1 MSTNKNPKEEN
12 RMAVKF
18 LFKTAVAA
26 AVVAGAYAAAGYWG
40 VPQGVRWG
48 LETYLKPALGAKSVT
63 VESVT
68 FDPWNWT
75 LEVRGVSALS
85 AKNKSL
91 LSLRRFYTD
100 VSGESVTKLA
110 PVVSALYVEGLKAS
124 ITTGSKKVESAK
136 KEASQTSASDSL
148 TLPAFSIADIRVT
161 DSAVT
166 LTNSKAGV
174 SCAVT
179 DVNLTL
185 PLVSTLAAG
194 TLAPVTP
201 ALSLKIDGR
210 PVKASGTADIKSAA
224 LKISATDI
232 DAAKLVRAAD
242 LALPVRMNKLSV
254 SADTDIT
261 FKMAGSTPQVTAKGT
276 VAAKSVDVRDEAGRN
291 FVKLASASV
300 TVGHFDLA
308 KQSVSVTN
316 AEVHSPDITLRLS
329 PAKNSG
335 TKNAP
340 VEKSPETSS
349 AWQWSL
355 ANASLTSGTVTV
367 IDQSVKPT
375 AQLRIAQIK
384 ASAQGLSSQKN
395 KTGTVSLSAR
405 LGSGTVSASG
415 HLGVSPLKADLTTKI
430 AALNLAQFTGWVKP
444 LAGAQL
450 TSGTAQLAGNLSYK
464 DAKTPQIAWRGDF
477 SLVSL
482 AAKNAAGKTLMTWKK
497 ASANGVDLKSVTPV
511 NLTVGELVVEQ
522 PAQKVTKT
530 VSTIADILGA
540 VAAATGHENTAR
552 RAGKVSQTVQKDI
565 RVKNLVYADGRFS
578 VNGIGRG
585 TLEALAVETLNS
597 IFAKADK
604 YPSESLSKPGHRKVR
619 PGFF

>member
-1 MSTNKNPKEEN
+1 MITNKNPKEEN

-224 LKISATDI
+224 LKISAADI

-242 LALPVRMNKLSV
+242 LALPVRIDKLSV

-316 AEVHSPDITLRLS
+316 AEVHSPDITLRLA

-355 ANASLTSGTVTV
+355 AKASLTSGTVTV

-415 HLGVSPLKADLTTKI
+415 HLGVAPLKADLTTKI
-430 AALNLAQFTGWVKP
+430 AALNLAQFNGWVKP

-464 DAKTPQIAWRGDF
+464 DAMTPQIAWKGDF

-604 YPSESLSKPGHRKVR
+604 
-619 PGFF
+619 

>member
-1 MSTNKNPKEEN
+1 MITNKNPKEEN

-85 AKNKSL
+85 VKNKSL

-148 TLPAFSIADIRVT
+148 ALPAFSIADIRVT

-242 LALPVRMNKLSV
+242 LALPVRIDKLSV

-316 AEVHSPDITLRLS
+316 AEVHSPDITLRLA

-355 ANASLTSGTVTV
+355 AKASLTSGTVTV

-415 HLGVSPLKADLTTKI
+415 HLGVAPLKADLTTKI
-430 AALNLAQFTGWVKP
+430 AALNLAQFNGWVKP

-464 DAKTPQIAWRGDF
+464 DTKTPQIAWRGDF

-540 VAAATGHENTAR
+540 VATATGHENTAR

-597 IFAKADK
+597 IFAKAGK
-604 YPSESLSKPGHRKVR
+604 
-619 PGFF
+619 

>member
-1 MSTNKNPKEEN
+1 MITNKNPKEEN

-18 LFKTAVAA
+18 LFKTAVAT

-242 LALPVRMNKLSV
+242 LALPVRIDKLSM

-316 AEVHSPDITLRLS
+316 AEVHSPDITLRLA

-340 VEKSPETSS
+340 VENSPETSS

-355 ANASLTSGTVTV
+355 AKASLTSGTVTV

-415 HLGVSPLKADLTTKI
+415 HLGVAPLKADLTTKI
-430 AALNLAQFTGWVKP
+430 ATLNLAQFNGWVKP

-464 DAKTPQIAWRGDF
+464 DAKTPQIAWKGDF

-482 AAKNAAGKTLMTWKK
+482 AAKNAAGKTLMTWEK

-597 IFAKADK
+597 IFAKAGK
-604 YPSESLSKPGHRKVR
+604 
-619 PGFF
+619 

>member
-1 MSTNKNPKEEN
+1 
-12 RMAVKF
+12 MAVKF

-148 TLPAFSIADIRVT
+148 ALPAFSIADIRVT

-224 LKISATDI
+224 LNISATDI

-242 LALPVRMNKLSV
+242 LALPVRIDKLSV

-316 AEVHSPDITLRLS
+316 AEVHSPDITLRLA

-355 ANASLTSGTVTV
+355 AKTSLTSGTVTV

-430 AALNLAQFTGWVKP
+430 AALNLAQFNGWVKP

-604 YPSESLSKPGHRKVR
+604 
-619 PGFF
+619 

>member
-1 MSTNKNPKEEN
+1 MITNKNPKEEN

-179 DVNLTL
+179 DVNLML

-242 LALPVRMNKLSV
+242 LALPVRIDKLSV

-261 FKMAGSTPQVTAKGT
+261 FKMADSTPQVTAKGT
-276 VAAKSVDVRDEAGRN
+276 VAAKSVDVRDEADRN

-316 AEVHSPDITLRLS
+316 AEVHSPDITLRLA

-355 ANASLTSGTVTV
+355 AKASLTSGSVTV

-415 HLGVSPLKADLTTKI
+415 HLGVAPLKADLTTKI
-430 AALNLAQFTGWVKP
+430 AALNLAQFNGWVKP

-464 DAKTPQIAWRGDF
+464 DAMTPQIAWKGDF

-604 YPSESLSKPGHRKVR
+604 
-619 PGFF
+619 

>member
-1 MSTNKNPKEEN
+1 MITNKNPKEEN

-85 AKNKSL
+85 TKNKSL
-91 LSLRRFYTD
+91 LSLRRFYAD

-201 ALSLKIDGR
+201 ALSLKIDER

-242 LALPVRMNKLSV
+242 LALPVRIDKLSV

-316 AEVHSPDITLRLS
+316 AEVHSPDITLRLA

-340 VEKSPETSS
+340 AEKSPETSS

-355 ANASLTSGTVTV
+355 AKASLTSGTVTV

-430 AALNLAQFTGWVKP
+430 AALNLAQFNGWVKP

-464 DAKTPQIAWRGDF
+464 DAMTPQIAWKGDF

-597 IFAKADK
+597 IFAKAGK
-604 YPSESLSKPGHRKVR
+604 
-619 PGFF
+619 

>member
-1 MSTNKNPKEEN
+1 
-12 RMAVKF
+12 MAVKF

-242 LALPVRMNKLSV
+242 LALPVRIDKLSV

-316 AEVHSPDITLRLS
+316 AEVHSPDITLRLA

-355 ANASLTSGTVTV
+355 AKASLTSGTVTV

-415 HLGVSPLKADLTTKI
+415 HLGVAPLKADLTTKI
-430 AALNLAQFTGWVKP
+430 AALNLAQFNGWVKP

-464 DAKTPQIAWRGDF
+464 DAKTPQIAWKGDF

-604 YPSESLSKPGHRKVR
+604 
-619 PGFF
+619 

>member
-1 MSTNKNPKEEN
+1 MITNKNPKEEN

-136 KEASQTSASDSL
+136 KEASQTSASDGL
-148 TLPAFSIADIRVT
+148 ALPAFSIADIRVT

-224 LKISATDI
+224 LNISATDI

-242 LALPVRMNKLSV
+242 LALPVRIDKLSV

-316 AEVHSPDITLRLS
+316 AEVHSPDITLRLA

-355 ANASLTSGTVTV
+355 AKTSLTSGTVTV

-430 AALNLAQFTGWVKP
+430 AALNLAQFNGWVKP

-604 YPSESLSKPGHRKVR
+604 
-619 PGFF
+619 

>member
-1 MSTNKNPKEEN
+1 MITNKNPKEEN

-261 FKMAGSTPQVTAKGT
+261 FKMTGSTPQVTAKGT

-355 ANASLTSGTVTV
+355 AKASLTSGTVTV

-415 HLGVSPLKADLTTKI
+415 HLGVAPLKADLTTKI
-430 AALNLAQFTGWVKP
+430 AALNLAQFNGWVKP

-604 YPSESLSKPGHRKVR
+604 
-619 PGFF
+619 

>member
-1 MSTNKNPKEEN
+1 MITNKNPKEEN

-242 LALPVRMNKLSV
+242 LALPVRIDKLSV

-355 ANASLTSGTVTV
+355 AKTSLTSGTVTV

-430 AALNLAQFTGWVKP
+430 AALNLAQFNGWVKP

-464 DAKTPQIAWRGDF
+464 AAKTPQIAWRGDF

-604 YPSESLSKPGHRKVR
+604 
-619 PGFF
+619 

>member
-1 MSTNKNPKEEN
+1 MITNKNPKEEN

-242 LALPVRMNKLSV
+242 LALPVRIDKLSV
-254 SADTDIT
+254 SADTDTT

-355 ANASLTSGTVTV
+355 AKASLTSGTVTV

-430 AALNLAQFTGWVKP
+430 AALNLAQFNGWVKP

-597 IFAKADK
+597 IFAKAGK
-604 YPSESLSKPGHRKVR
+604 
-619 PGFF
+619 

>member
-1 MSTNKNPKEEN
+1 MITNKNPKEEN

-161 DSAVT
+161 DSTVT

-242 LALPVRMNKLSV
+242 LALPVRIDKLSV

-261 FKMAGSTPQVTAKGT
+261 FKMTGSTPQVTAKGT

-355 ANASLTSGTVTV
+355 AKASLTSGTVTV

-430 AALNLAQFTGWVKP
+430 AALNLAQFNGWVKP

-464 DAKTPQIAWRGDF
+464 DAKTPRIAWRGDF

-604 YPSESLSKPGHRKVR
+604 
-619 PGFF
+619 

>member
-1 MSTNKNPKEEN
+1 MITNKNPKEEN

-85 AKNKSL
+85 TKNKSL
-91 LSLRRFYTD
+91 LSLRRFYAD

-224 LKISATDI
+224 LKISAADI

-242 LALPVRMNKLSV
+242 LALPVRIDKLSV

-316 AEVHSPDITLRLS
+316 AEVHSPDITLRLA

-340 VEKSPETSS
+340 AEKSPETSS

-355 ANASLTSGTVTV
+355 AKASLTSGTVTV

-375 AQLRIAQIK
+375 AQLRIAQVK

-415 HLGVSPLKADLTTKI
+415 HLGVAPLKADLTTKI
-430 AALNLAQFTGWVKP
+430 AALNLAQFNGWVKP

-464 DAKTPQIAWRGDF
+464 DAMTPQIAWKGDF

-597 IFAKADK
+597 IFAKAGK
-604 YPSESLSKPGHRKVR
+604 
-619 PGFF
+619 

>member
-1 MSTNKNPKEEN
+1 
-12 RMAVKF
+12 MAVKF

-242 LALPVRMNKLSV
+242 LALPVRIDKLSV

-355 ANASLTSGTVTV
+355 AKASLTSGTVTV

-430 AALNLAQFTGWVKP
+430 AALNLAQFNGWVKP

-464 DAKTPQIAWRGDF
+464 DAKTPRIAWRGDF

-597 IFAKADK
+597 IFAKAGK
-604 YPSESLSKPGHRKVR
+604 
-619 PGFF
+619 

>member
-1 MSTNKNPKEEN
+1 MITNKNPKEEN

-201 ALSLKIDGR
+201 ALLLKIDGR

-242 LALPVRMNKLSV
+242 LALPVRIDKLSV

-355 ANASLTSGTVTV
+355 AKASLTSGTVTV

-430 AALNLAQFTGWVKP
+430 AALNLAQFNGWVKP

-604 YPSESLSKPGHRKVR
+604 
-619 PGFF
+619 